1 MYAHFGLHCTKV
13 ILKRELAGIR
23 PESES
28 GMKLKA
34 VRITNYKCIEDS
46 TEFSV
51 GPVTCLVGKNESGKT
66 ALLDA
71 LYRLNPYYPKEGSF
85 DRTGEYPRRY
95 LLEYSD
101 WHKQGEARVVETK
114 WELESNDIRKVE
126 QLLGGGCL
134 LSREIAVS
142 KHYGD
147 ASQIWS
153 VSP

>member
-1 MYAHFGLHCTKV
+1 
-13 ILKRELAGIR
+13 
-23 PESES
+23 
-28 GMKLKA
+28 MKLKA

-71 LYRLNPYYPKEGSF
+71 LYRLNPYYSEDRGF
-85 DRTGEYPRRY
+85 DKIGEYPRRY

-101 WHKQGEARVVETK
+101 RHKQGEAKVVETR
-114 WELESNDIRKVE
+114 WELEADDVSKVE
-126 QLLGGGCL
+126 KLMGAGCL
-134 LSREIAVS
+134 LSTEITVS

-147 ASQIWS
+147 ASQIWNVPLDES
-153 VSP
+153 KVIGNLI